1 MKHTLTKAGED
12 WLINLDYADEGVEL
26 AQEKKFSGSE
36 EAANAY
42 VPIMDADIRERY
54 AHLFPLPIIE
64 NEEEMML

>member
-12 WLINLDYADEGVEL
+12 WLINLDYTDEGVAL
-26 AQEKKFSGSE
+26 TQEKKFSGSE

-42 VPIMDADIRERY
+42 APIMDADIRERY

-64 NEEEMML
+64 NEEEMKI

>member
-1 MKHTLTKAGED
+1 MKYTLTKTNED
-12 WLINLDYADEGVEL
+12 WLINVDYTDEGVAL
-26 AQEKKFSGSE
+26 SQEKKFSGSE

-64 NEEEMML
+64 NEEEIML